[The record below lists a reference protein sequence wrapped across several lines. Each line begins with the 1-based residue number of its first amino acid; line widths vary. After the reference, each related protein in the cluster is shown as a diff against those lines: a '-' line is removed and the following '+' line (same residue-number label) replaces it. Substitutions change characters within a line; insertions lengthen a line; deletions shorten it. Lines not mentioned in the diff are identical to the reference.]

1 MSAIESVLN
10 ETRAFPP
17 AAEFVKTANISGMA
31 AYRAMCAEAET
42 DFEGFWAKHARAELK
57 WSKPFTKTLD
67 ESNAPFFKWFHDG
80 ELNVSENCLDRH
92 LPKLADKVAIIFEA
106 DDGKVT
112 RVTYKELYHRVC
124 HASPPWRRSTSPSVK
139 GLASPPKRSGCRSQ
153 DCHASIDSGAPG
165 Q

>member
-1 MSAIESVLN
+1 MSSNIETVLQ
-10 ETRAFPP
+10 ETRVFPP
-17 AAEFVKTANISGMA
+17 SPAFVQQANVSGME
-31 AYRAMCAEAET
+31 AYRKLVAEAER
-42 DFEGFWAKHARAELK
+42 DFEGFWARLARETLA

-80 ELNVSENCLDRH
+80 ELNASYNCLDRH

-124 HASPPWRRSTSPSVK
+124 QLANALKAMGTQK
-139 GLASPPKRSGCRSQ
+139 GDRVL
-153 DCHASIDSGAPG
+153 IY
-165 Q
+165 